1 MFCPQCG
8 AGQSEEMKFCNKC
21 GVNLLAVR
29 QAVQMPDTGEK
40 VDWSKT
46 WLAEMFLSED
56 EKRKRKL
63 EVERQLGITPEHKRQ
78 NEIKGGIITSCVGIG
93 LAIFL
98 FVFMKG
104 IVAGIDLPRIAVEI
118 LSRLWIVGVIPFFV
132 GMGLVINGLFLSKK
146 LAGGA
151 SGHEQK
157 SFERDRESP
166 ALRPADTKEFVP
178 SGFSVTEGTTK
189 HLNIPSQKPTDTN
202 V

>member
-8 AGQSEEMKFCNKC
+8 AGQSEEMKFCNRC
-21 GVNLLAVR
+21 GVNLYAVR
-29 QAVQMPDTGEK
+29 QAVQTPDTGEK

-63 EVERQLGITPEHKRQ
+63 ELERQLGITPEHKRQ
-78 NEIKGGIITSCVGIG
+78 NEIKGGIITSCAGIG

-104 IVAGIDLPRIAVEI
+104 IVAGIDLPRIAIEI
-118 LSRLWIVGVIPFFV
+118 LNRLWVVGVIPFFV
-132 GMGLVINGLFLSKK
+132 GLGLVINGLVVSKK
-146 LAGGA
+146 LAGST
-151 SGHEQK
+151 SGREQK

-166 ALRPADTKEFVP
+166 ALRPADTKEFVHT
-178 SGFSVTEGTTK
+178 GFSVTEGTTK
-189 HLNIPSQKPTDTN
+189 HLNIPGQKPSDTN
-202 V
+202 L

>member
-8 AGQSEEMKFCNKC
+8 AGQSEDMKFCNKC

-29 QAVQMPDTGEK
+29 QAVQTRESGEK

-63 EVERQLGITPEHKRQ
+63 EYERQLGITPEHKRQ
-78 NEIKGGIITSCVGIG
+78 NEIKGGIITSCAGIG
-93 LAIFL
+93 LMIFL

-118 LSRLWIVGVIPFFV
+118 LNRLWVVGVIPFFV
-132 GMGLVINGLFLSKK
+132 GLGLVINGLFVSKK
-146 LAGGA
+146 LTGST

-166 ALRPADTKEFVP
+166 ALRPADTTEFVP

-189 HLNIPSQKPTDTN
+189 HLNIPSQKTSDRN
-202 V
+202 I